1 MKTRKRISLVVAV
14 IFTVLTV
21 AGSALAWNGHGKQG
35 YGKRGGGWVDG
46 PMCRQWA
53 QLTDAQRDQI
63 QGLRQQFKDDSAEIR
78 IALVSRKEQV
88 KILMGTSS
96 PDKAKLQSL
105 INEMADLKK
114 EMMKKK
120 LDMALAVKKIAPEL
134 EIPLGHG
141 RGFLAMGEWGN
152 MKMNKNRNCRVR
164 GMQANCPSPFKK
176 FERRANCPAF
186 QSGSSQA
193 PAQTDE
199 APTE

>member
-46 PMCRQWA
+46 PMCQQWA

-63 QGLRQQFKDDSAEIR
+63 QGLRQQFKDDTAEIR

-105 INEMADLKK
+105 INEMSDLKK
-114 EMMKKK
+114 EMMMKK

-134 EIPLGHG
+134 DIPLGHG
-141 RGFLAMGEWGN
+141 KGFLAMGERGN
-152 MKMNKNRNCRVR
+152 MKMNKNRRGGCI
-164 GMQANCPSPFKK
+164 GMQANCPNPFKK
-176 FERRANCPAF
+176 FERRANCPAL
-186 QSGSSQA
+186 QSDNSA
-193 PAQTDE
+193 PAQADE
-199 APTE
+199 TPTEE